1 MAYQPLTLRQVAAA
15 IREEQTSPDG
25 DPWLWVRQFMDDF
38 YAATRASTP
47 TSLRSSSISPS
58 TTSCPSRAGSMSLS
72 GSWSRGGSRRSSRA
86 CTRWHWLNDA
96 VKLYLRGEDPEPLQ
110 PLDLSGLRVLVAS
123 PRYLLALKLL
133 ASRRE
138 DEQDIGM
145 LLNLLQIQ
153 SVDEAL
159 AVVLQVYPEG
169 QILPKTRFMLEEIFG
184 GQSHGNAD

>member
-58 TTSCPSRAGSMSLS
+58 TTSCPSRAGSTSLS

-110 PLDLSGLRVLVAS
+110 PLDLPGLRVLVAS

-133 ASRRE
+133 ASRCE
-138 DEQDIGM
+138 DEQDIRT

-159 AVVLQVYPEG
+159 EVLLSVYPER

-184 GQSHGNAD
+184 EQTDANAD

>member
-1 MAYQPLTLRQVAAA
+1 MLNREQILRALIRLAAVLEARGVQGEVYLENGAA
-15 IREEQTSPDG
+15 IALAYDAR
-25 DPWLWVRQFMDDF
+25 R
-38 YAATRASTP
+38 ATRDVDAVFAP
-47 TSLRSSSISPS
+47 KQAVYEAAQVVAEELNLPEN
-58 TTSCPSRAGSMSLS
+58 
-72 GSWSRGGSRRSSRA
+72 WF
-86 CTRWHWLNDA
+86 NDA

-110 PLDLSGLRVLVAS
+110 PLDLPGLRVLVAS
-123 PRYLLALKLL
+123 PRYPLALKLL

-138 DEQDIGM
+138 DEQDIRM

-159 AVVLQVYPEG
+159 AAVLQVYPEG